1 MKRLTLKE
9 ARTSRG
15 LTQVKLAALADMEQA
30 HISAIERGRK
40 KQPEIRTMQK
50 LARALDMEAYL
61 SVAGLVFEER
71 SQP

>member
-9 ARTSRG
+9 ARDLRG
-15 LTQVKLAALADMEQA
+15 LTQVQLAERADMEQT

-71 SQP
+71 QS